1 MMRRRRPL
9 MRGAMVAGGA
19 YAVGKHSA
27 NKANATAQA
36 NAEQDARISQ
46 LEAEQQAQQAPP
58 PQQYAP
64 PPPPAAAPAPAGD
77 DTMDRLEKL
86 ATMHG
91 SGALTDEEY
100 AAAKAKLLGI

>member
-1 MMRRRRPL
+1 MMMRRRRPL

-19 YAVGKHSA
+19 YAVGKRSA
-27 NKANATAQA
+27 NKANAAAEAT
-36 NAEQDARISQ
+36 AEQDARISQ
-46 LEAEQQAQQAPP
+46 LEAEQQAPQAAP
-58 PQQYAP
+58 P
-64 PPPPAAAPAPAGD
+64 PPPPAAAPAAD
-77 DTMDRLEKL
+77 DTMDKLEKL

>member
-1 MMRRRRPL
+1 MMMRRRRPL

-27 NKANATAQA
+27 NKANAAAQA
-36 NAEQDARISQ
+36 EAEQDARISQ
-46 LEAEQQAQQAPP
+46 LEAEQQVQQAPP
-58 PQQYAP
+58 P

-77 DTMDRLEKL
+77 DTMEKLEKL